1 MEILKSCLDGI
12 LCNLLQVTLVEQGGG
27 TRSPAVV
34 PSSLTMLCLCLWGRI
49 DPRFRQAGAVNV
61 APGQGSGKAST
72 LSRTRLSLPAEG
84 EQPRNEGLKFLQHSN
99 LKLKLF

>member
-12 LCNLLQVTLVEQGGG
+12 LCNLLQVTLVKQVGG
-27 TRSPAVV
+27 TRCPAVV
-34 PSSLTMLCLCLWGRI
+34 PSSLTMCLWGRI
-49 DPRFRQAGAVNV
+49 DPRFRQAGAVTV
-61 APGQGSGKAST
+61 APAQGSGKAST

-84 EQPRNEGLKFLQHSN
+84 EQPRNVGLKFLQHSN